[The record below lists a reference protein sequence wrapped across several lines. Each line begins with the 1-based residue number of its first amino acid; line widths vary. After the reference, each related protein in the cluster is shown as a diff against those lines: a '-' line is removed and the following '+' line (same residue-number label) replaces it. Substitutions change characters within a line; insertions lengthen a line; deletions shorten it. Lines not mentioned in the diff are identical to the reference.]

1 MSSALPTQIALTG
14 DLAGAV
20 PQAPLSQVPMS
31 QVPMGQV
38 IISFAESLIE
48 LPNFGELEALY
59 QQDKIVTILQQ
70 VLQYFETHGDTTEIP
85 SQLGEF
91 IFQKTVEL
99 EIYVTE
105 PVEARAINFDAR
117 GKDYATN
124 ILSYASELPEAVLE
138 LLPALPLG
146 ELVICHAVVVS
157 QAAEQGKTVEQ
168 HLTHCWCM
176 GCCICWGLIMNLG
189 KLSKMKWKRL
199 KSLSLISYPLPT
211 LMSKI
216 SIE

>member
-1 MSSALPTQIALTG
+1 MSSALPTQIDLAG
-14 DLAGAV
+14 DLAGAL

-31 QVPMGQV
+31 QV
-38 IISFAESLIE
+38 IISFAEDLIA

-59 QQDKIVTILQQ
+59 QQDKIVAILQQ
-70 VLQYFETHGDTTEIP
+70 VLQYFETHQDITEIP

-105 PVEARAINFDAR
+105 PVEARAINLDAR

-157 QAAEQGKTVEQ
+157 QAAEQGKTAQQ
-168 HLTHCWCM
+168 HLTHLLVHGM
-176 GCCICWGLIMNLG
+176 LHLLG
-189 KLSKMKWKRL
+189 FDHELGQAEQDEMEAIEIAVLDKLS
-199 KSLSLISYPLPT
+199 IANPY
-211 LMSKI
+211 
-216 SIE
+216 E

>member
-1 MSSALPTQIALTG
+1 MSSALPTQIDLTG

-20 PQAPLSQVPMS
+20 TQAPLSQVPMS
-31 QVPMGQV
+31 QV
-38 IISFAESLIE
+38 IISFAEDLIA

-59 QQDKIVTILQQ
+59 QQDKIAAILQQ
-70 VLQYFETHGDTTEIP
+70 VLQYFENHQDTIEIP
-85 SQLGEF
+85 NQLGEF

-105 PVEARAINFDAR
+105 PVEARAINLDAR

-168 HLTHCWCM
+168 HLTHLLVHGM
-176 GCCICWGLIMNLG
+176 LHLLG
-189 KLSKMKWKRL
+189 FDHELGRQAEQDEMEAIEIAVLDKLSVANP
-199 KSLSLISYPLPT
+199 Y
-211 LMSKI
+211 
-216 SIE
+216 E

>member
-1 MSSALPTQIALTG
+1 MSSALPPQIDLTD
-14 DLAGAV
+14 DLAGAL
-20 PQAPLSQVPMS
+20 PQAPLSQVPMN
-31 QVPMGQV
+31 QV

-70 VLQYFETHGDTTEIP
+70 VLQYFQTHRDTTEIP

-105 PVEARAINFDAR
+105 PVEACAINLDAR

-124 ILSYASELPEAVLE
+124 ILSYASELPETVLE

-157 QAAEQGKTVEQ
+157 QAAEQGKTIEQ
-168 HLTHCWCM
+168 HLTHLLVHGM
-176 GCCICWGLIMNLG
+176 LHLLG
-189 KLSKMKWKRL
+189 FDHELGQAEQDEMEAIEIAVLDKLSVANP
-199 KSLSLISYPLPT
+199 Y
-211 LMSKI
+211 
-216 SIE
+216 E

>member
-14 DLAGAV
+14 DLASAV
-20 PQAPLSQVPMS
+20 PQAPLS

-48 LPNFGELEALY
+48 LPTFGELEALY
-59 QQDKIVTILQQ
+59 QQDKIAAILKQ
-70 VLQYFETHGDTTEIP
+70 VLQYFQTHRDITQIP

-99 EIYVTE
+99 ELYVTE
-105 PVEARAINFDAR
+105 PVEARAINLDAR

-157 QAAEQGKTVEQ
+157 QAAEQGKTIEQ
-168 HLTHCWCM
+168 HLTHLLVHGM
-176 GCCICWGLIMNLG
+176 LHLLG
-189 KLSKMKWKRL
+189 FDHELGQAEQDEMEAIEIAVLDKLSVANP
-199 KSLSLISYPLPT
+199 Y
-211 LMSKI
+211 
-216 SIE
+216 E

>member
-1 MSSALPTQIALTG
+1 MSSALPTQIDLTG
-14 DLAGAV
+14 DLAGAL

-31 QVPMGQV
+31 QV

-85 SQLGEF
+85 SQLGEV

-157 QAAEQGKTVEQ
+157 QAAEQGKTAQQ
-168 HLTHCWCM
+168 HLTHLLVHGM
-176 GCCICWGLIMNLG
+176 LHLLG
-189 KLSKMKWKRL
+189 FDHELGQAEQDEMEAIEIAVLDKLSVANP
-199 KSLSLISYPLPT
+199 Y
-211 LMSKI
+211 
-216 SIE
+216 E

>member
-1 MSSALPTQIALTG
+1 
-14 DLAGAV
+14 
-20 PQAPLSQVPMS
+20 
-31 QVPMGQV
+31 
-38 IISFAESLIE
+38 
-48 LPNFGELEALY
+48 
-59 QQDKIVTILQQ
+59 LQQ

-157 QAAEQGKTVEQ
+157 QAAEQGKTAQQ
-168 HLTHCWCM
+168 HLTHLLVH
-176 GCCICWGLIMNLG
+176 GILHLLG
-189 KLSKMKWKRL
+189 FDHELGQAEQDEMEAIEIAVLDKLSVANP
-199 KSLSLISYPLPT
+199 Y
-211 LMSKI
+211 
-216 SIE
+216 E

>member
-1 MSSALPTQIALTG
+1 MSSALPTQIDLTD
-14 DLAGAV
+14 DLAGAL

-31 QVPMGQV
+31 QV
-38 IISFAESLIE
+38 IISFAEDLIA
-48 LPNFGELEALY
+48 LPNFGQLEAFY
-59 QQDKIVTILQQ
+59 QQDKIVAILQQ
-70 VLQYFETHGDTTEIP
+70 VLRYFEIHRDTTEIP
-85 SQLGEF
+85 SQLGEV

-105 PVEARAINFDAR
+105 PVEARAINLDAR

-124 ILSYASELPEAVLE
+124 ILSYASELPEAVLD

-168 HLTHCWCM
+168 HLTHLLVHGM
-176 GCCICWGLIMNLG
+176 LHLLG
-189 KLSKMKWKRL
+189 FDHELGQAEQDEMEAIEIAVLDKLSVANP
-199 KSLSLISYPLPT
+199 Y
-211 LMSKI
+211 
-216 SIE
+216 E

>member
-1 MSSALPTQIALTG
+1 MSSALPTQIDLTG
-14 DLAGAV
+14 GLASAV
-20 PQAPLSQVPMS
+20 PQAPLS

-48 LPNFGELEALY
+48 LPTFGELEALY
-59 QQDKIVTILQQ
+59 QQDKIAAILQQ
-70 VLQYFETHGDTTEIP
+70 VLQYFQPHQDTTEIP
-85 SQLGEF
+85 SQLAEF

-105 PVEARAINFDAR
+105 PVEARAINLDAR

-168 HLTHCWCM
+168 HLTHLLVHGM
-176 GCCICWGLIMNLG
+176 LHLLG
-189 KLSKMKWKRL
+189 FDHELGQAEQDEMEAIEIAILDKLS
-199 KSLSLISYPLPT
+199 IANPY
-211 LMSKI
+211 
-216 SIE
+216 E

>member
-1 MSSALPTQIALTG
+1 MSSALPTQIDLTA
-14 DLAGAV
+14 DLAGAL

-31 QVPMGQV
+31 QV
-38 IISFAESLIE
+38 IISFAEDLIA

-59 QQDKIVTILQQ
+59 QQDKIVAILQQ
-70 VLQYFETHGDTTEIP
+70 VLQYFENHQDTIEIP
-85 SQLGEF
+85 NQLGEF

-105 PVEARAINFDAR
+105 PVEARAINLDAR

-146 ELVICHAVVVS
+146 EVVICHTVVVS

-168 HLTHCWCM
+168 HLTHLLVHGM
-176 GCCICWGLIMNLG
+176 LHLLG
-189 KLSKMKWKRL
+189 FDHELGQAEQDEMEAIEIAVLDKLSVANP
-199 KSLSLISYPLPT
+199 Y
-211 LMSKI
+211 
-216 SIE
+216 E

>member
-1 MSSALPTQIALTG
+1 MSSALPTQIDLTD
-14 DLAGAV
+14 DLASAL

-31 QVPMGQV
+31 QV
-38 IISFAESLIE
+38 IISFAEDLIA

-59 QQDKIVTILQQ
+59 QQDKIVAILQQ
-70 VLQYFETHGDTTEIP
+70 VLQYFEIHRDTTEIP
-85 SQLGEF
+85 SQLGEV

-157 QAAEQGKTVEQ
+157 QAAEQGKTIEQ
-168 HLTHCWCM
+168 HLTHLLVHGM
-176 GCCICWGLIMNLG
+176 LHLLG
-189 KLSKMKWKRL
+189 FDHELGQAEQDEMEAIEIAVLDKLSVANP
-199 KSLSLISYPLPT
+199 Y
-211 LMSKI
+211 
-216 SIE
+216 E

>member
-1 MSSALPTQIALTG
+1 MSSALPTQIDLTG
-14 DLAGAV
+14 DLAGAL

-31 QVPMGQV
+31 QV
-38 IISFAESLIE
+38 IISFAEDLLE

-59 QQDKIVTILQQ
+59 QQDKIVAILQQ
-70 VLQYFETHGDTTEIP
+70 VLQYFQTHQDTIEIP
-85 SQLGEF
+85 NQLGEF

-105 PVEARAINFDAR
+105 PVEARAINLDAR

-157 QAAEQGKTVEQ
+157 QAAEQGKTVAQ
-168 HLTHCWCM
+168 HLTHLLVHGM
-176 GCCICWGLIMNLG
+176 LHLLG
-189 KLSKMKWKRL
+189 FDHELGQAEQDEMEAIEIAVLDKLSVANP
-199 KSLSLISYPLPT
+199 Y
-211 LMSKI
+211 
-216 SIE
+216 E

>member
-1 MSSALPTQIALTG
+1 MSSALPTQIDLTG
-14 DLAGAV
+14 DLAGAL
-20 PQAPLSQVPMS
+20 PQAPMSQVPMS
-31 QVPMGQV
+31 QV
-38 IISFAESLIE
+38 IISFAEDLIA

-59 QQDKIVTILQQ
+59 QQDKIVAILQQ
-70 VLQYFETHGDTTEIP
+70 ILQYFETHRDTTEIP
-85 SQLGEF
+85 SQLGEV

-146 ELVICHAVVVS
+146 ELVICHAVVIS

-168 HLTHCWCM
+168 HLTHLLVHGM
-176 GCCICWGLIMNLG
+176 LHLLG
-189 KLSKMKWKRL
+189 FDHELGQAEQDEMEAIEIAVLDKLSVANP
-199 KSLSLISYPLPT
+199 Y
-211 LMSKI
+211 
-216 SIE
+216 E

>member
-1 MSSALPTQIALTG
+1 MSSALPTQIDLTG
-14 DLAGAV
+14 DLASAL
-20 PQAPLSQVPMS
+20 PQAPMS

-48 LPNFGELEALY
+48 LPNFGELEAFY
-59 QQDKIVTILQQ
+59 QQDKIVAILQQ
-70 VLQYFETHGDTTEIP
+70 VLQYFEIHRDTTEIP
-85 SQLGEF
+85 SQLGEV

-157 QAAEQGKTVEQ
+157 QAAEQGKTIEQ
-168 HLTHCWCM
+168 HLTHLLVHGM
-176 GCCICWGLIMNLG
+176 LHLLG
-189 KLSKMKWKRL
+189 FDHELGQAEQDEMEAIEIAVLDKLSVANP
-199 KSLSLISYPLPT
+199 Y
-211 LMSKI
+211 
-216 SIE
+216 E

>member
-1 MSSALPTQIALTG
+1 MSSALPTQIDLTG
-14 DLAGAV
+14 DLAGAL

-31 QVPMGQV
+31 QV

-48 LPNFGELEALY
+48 LPTFGELEALY

-70 VLQYFETHGDTTEIP
+70 VLQYFQPHQDTAEIP

-168 HLTHCWCM
+168 HLTHLLVHGM
-176 GCCICWGLIMNLG
+176 LHLLG
-189 KLSKMKWKRL
+189 FDHELGQAEQDEMEAIEIAVLDKLSVANP
-199 KSLSLISYPLPT
+199 Y
-211 LMSKI
+211 
-216 SIE
+216 E

>member
-1 MSSALPTQIALTG
+1 MSSALPTQIDLTG
-14 DLAGAV
+14 DLAGAL
-20 PQAPLSQVPMS
+20 PQAPMS

-105 PVEARAINFDAR
+105 PVEARAINLDAR

-146 ELVICHAVVVS
+146 ELVICHAVVIS

-168 HLTHCWCM
+168 HLTHLLVH
-176 GCCICWGLIMNLG
+176 GILHLLG
-189 KLSKMKWKRL
+189 FDHELGQAEQDEMEAIEIAVLDKLSVANP
-199 KSLSLISYPLPT
+199 Y
-211 LMSKI
+211 
-216 SIE
+216 E

>member
-14 DLAGAV
+14 DLASAV
-20 PQAPLSQVPMS
+20 PQAPMS

-48 LPNFGELEALY
+48 LPTFGELEALY
-59 QQDKIVTILQQ
+59 QQDKIVAILQQ
-70 VLQYFETHGDTTEIP
+70 VLQYFENHQDTTEIP
-85 SQLGEF
+85 SQLSKF

-124 ILSYASELPEAVLE
+124 ILSYASELPEAVVE

-168 HLTHCWCM
+168 HLTHLLVHGM
-176 GCCICWGLIMNLG
+176 LHLLG
-189 KLSKMKWKRL
+189 FDHELGQAEQDEMEAIEIAVLDKLSVANP
-199 KSLSLISYPLPT
+199 Y
-211 LMSKI
+211 
-216 SIE
+216 E